1 MSEANNSVH
10 PLVRKVRAL
19 QGALAEWRYDCDLKD
34 LRAAM
39 WLEADVEQLAI
50 RIEAVTHVPNMEFNN
65 TLQKMPPH
73 NGADK

>member
-1 MSEANNSVH
+1 MSAAKNSVH

-19 QGALAEWRYDCDLKD
+19 QGALAEWRYNCDTKD

-50 RIEAVTHVPNMEFNN
+50 RLEAITHVPNAHL
-65 TLQKMPPH
+65 TGP
-73 NGADK
+73 NGPKDTP